1 MNQLS
6 LAQRVRPHFPA
17 LTREVNGAPAAY
29 FDGPAGS
36 QVPQAVIDA
45 VTDYLAF
52 RNANTEG
59 VFLTSVETDE
69 VIETARRRMADFVGA
84 ASPREIVFGQ
94 NMTTLTFALSRALR
108 QEWNAGDELVV
119 TDLDHQ
125 ANIAPWVRAAEE
137 VGMTVRV
144 VPFDTESCTLDM
156 EALAAAIGPRTR
168 LVAIGYA
175 SNALGTINDVRR
187 VAELARAAGA
197 LSFVDAVHFAPHGV
211 TDVQRIGCDFL
222 ACSAY
227 KFFGPHVGILWGR
240 DELLEGLR
248 PFKVPPAPER
258 GPERWETGTL
268 SHEGIAGTAAAVEWI
283 ASLAP
288 PGAGDGWRARMVAGM
303 KAIEESEAPLF
314 QELLAGIR
322 SVPGARVFAAPA
334 GHPRTPTLA
343 FTLQNASPLEI
354 AQALAAEGI
363 FVWNGDFYAST
374 VIDRLGLRDTGGV
387 VRVGLAPYNTADE
400 VDRLVEGVRRIA
412 KGG

>member
-1 MNQLS
+1 MNQS
-6 LAQRVRPHFPA
+6 PLAQRVRPHFPA
-17 LTREVNGAPAAY
+17 LSREVNGAPVAY

-36 QVPQAVIDA
+36 QVPQPVIDA
-45 VTDYLAF
+45 VSDYLAF

-69 VIETARRRMADFVGA
+69 VIDNARRRMADFLGA

-108 QEWNAGDELVV
+108 QGWKAGDELVV

-240 DELLEGLR
+240 EELLEEPR

-288 PGAGDGWRARMVAGM
+288 PEAGDGWRARMVAGM
-303 KAIEESEAPLF
+303 RSIEESEAPIF
-314 QELLAGIR
+314 GKLLEGIR
-322 SVPGARVFAAPA
+322 SVPGARLFAAPA

-343 FTLQNASPLEI
+343 FTLENASPLEI
-354 AQALAAEGI
+354 AQALAAEGV

-387 VRVGLAPYNTADE
+387 VRVGLAPYNTAEE
-400 VDRLVEGVRRIA
+400 VDRLIEGVRRIA
-412 KGG
+412 NG